1 MTSYQISAQ
10 VKEQVSVQPALPS
23 LSTRGA
29 AVLRELCSS
38 VGWACLLSEPSPL
51 TRVTPQERRT
61 WT

>member
-1 MTSYQISAQ
+1 MTSYQTAQ
-10 VKEQVSVQPALPS
+10 VKEQVSVQPALPC

-38 VGWACLLSEPSPL
+38 VWRACLLSEPVL
-51 TRVTPQERRT
+51 WVELLLREERT